1 MKKRAVFFLILFLTL
16 FGFSACT
23 DKSNDVNSLTIKQ
36 STVKKAVNNWQV
48 YTNPAYRYELRFPQ
62 TWKVAD
68 SGEDGKSVWFYKN
81 GTTDNAPV
89 LTIKSYSNWQESYDL
104 ETFYSKTKN
113 DLFKTSPSR
122 EEIKIDDQKAIWFKD
137 AQMAGEES
145 VFVPGSG
152 ASTDGSQKLNV
163 VSLDLNDRIVE
174 ILIIGDW
181 INAKTVVNSLNFYP
195 NKAMDNL

>member
-36 STVKKAVNNWQV
+36 STLKKAVNNWQV

-104 ETFYSKTKN
+104 ETVYS
-113 DLFKTSPSR
+113 
-122 EEIKIDDQKAIWFKD
+122 
-137 AQMAGEES
+137 
-145 VFVPGSG
+145 
-152 ASTDGSQKLNV
+152 
-163 VSLDLNDRIVE
+163 
-174 ILIIGDW
+174 
-181 INAKTVVNSLNFYP
+181 
-195 NKAMDNL
+195 